1 MESVIS
7 ASLLEARLIVE
18 RTNERLTLH
27 LSLEL
32 KKDEDTVSLIICRPH
47 TIPLCPPSDVSLG
60 NKPFIHRPVELMET
74 QVQ

>member
-32 KKDEDTVSLIICRPH
+32 KKDEDTQSP
-47 TIPLCPPSDVSLG
+47 
-60 NKPFIHRPVELMET
+60 
-74 QVQ
+74 